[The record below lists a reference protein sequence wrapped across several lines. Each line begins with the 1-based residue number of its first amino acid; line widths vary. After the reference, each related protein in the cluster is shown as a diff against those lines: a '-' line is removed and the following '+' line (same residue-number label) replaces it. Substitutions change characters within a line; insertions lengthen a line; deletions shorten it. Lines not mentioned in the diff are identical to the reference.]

1 MLYSPDDERGIAP
14 LECGGCV
21 NLSAGGRR
29 ILFATDGSQGSATA
43 EVYACGLA
51 RSWEASLTVMRVLEF
66 PSGLDPENPVNR
78 LYLAELMKQ
87 ATQELVELKARA
99 AGQGVPAETKIATG
113 IPSEEVLAA
122 ATGEEPDLI
131 VVGTRGR
138 TGLAHVLLGSTAER
152 IIRAAPCPVLAVRA
166 GRYEGDSGGGTRHSP
181 SSIQRI
187 LIPVDFSDCSL
198 DALEYGALVAQRS
211 KASIRILHVLEP
223 VSYGLDFTL
232 PHVAKRDHDRTAI
245 TKRLSDLTAA
255 LTSAGL
261 VSDFVLAGG
270 LPADSILNE
279 AMAPDVGLIV
289 MGTHGR
295 RGLSHALFG
304 SVAEFVLRT
313 SSCPVLTVR
322 SQKFHPGHRPVLGRP
337 SLPSNM

>member
-1 MLYSPDDERGIAP
+1 MSVST
-14 LECGGCV
+14 GG
-21 NLSAGGRR
+21 LS
-29 ILFATDGSQGSATA
+29 ILFATDGSQGSASA
-43 EVYACGLA
+43 EAYACVLA
-51 RSWEASLTVMRVLEF
+51 RSWAASLTVMQVLEF
-66 PSGLDPENPVNR
+66 PTGLDPENPVNR
-78 LYLAELMKQ
+78 LYLAELMKE
-87 ATQELVELKARA
+87 ATHELVELKARA
-99 AGQGVPAETKIATG
+99 AARGISAETKIVTG

-166 GRYEGDSGGGTRHSP
+166 ELHEEERKGGPRHNLSAIERVLVP
-181 SSIQRI
+181 I
-187 LIPVDFSDCSL
+187 DFSDCSL

-245 TKRLSDLTAA
+245 TKRLSDFAAA
-255 LTSAGL
+255 LTSSGL
-261 VSDFVLAGG
+261 VSDFVISGG
-270 LPADSILNE
+270 LPADSILN
-279 AMAPDVGLIV
+279 AAVASDVGLIV

-304 SVAEFVLRT
+304 SVAEFVLRK

-322 SQKFHPGHRPVLGRP
+322 SPKFHPGYRPVLVRQP
-337 SLPSNM
+337 TPTNA